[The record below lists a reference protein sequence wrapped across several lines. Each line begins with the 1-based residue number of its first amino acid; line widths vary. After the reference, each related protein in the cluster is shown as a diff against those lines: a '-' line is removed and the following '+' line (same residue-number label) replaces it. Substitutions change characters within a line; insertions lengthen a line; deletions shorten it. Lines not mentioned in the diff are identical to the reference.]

1 MTLDSPLTIF
11 ALAISPIV
19 TVIFVSLYWA
29 KGDPVSQPS
38 IVAAIPLGLGS
49 IAILLAQSAF
59 LLLHTFNEIAS
70 GRAAG
75 VGAVISGLLLAQRP
89 LVLGFLDFA
98 VCLLIVFMVSGALR
112 FSRDEDT
119 SLIHAFVSLP
129 ALIATAVVL
138 VALFLVMYLQYGT
151 VDLVMKIV
159 DTHRNHEL
167 IAQYGMASPGYFAAK
182 ISSRLVAIFFLSQ
195 LEFVALIIV
204 GALDLFWRQ
213 KQNSRQTFATI
224 LTIGAFVGC
233 GVSALSELS
242 FVHYLLHV
250 R

>member
-1 MTLDSPLTIF
+1 MPLDSPLTIF
-11 ALAISPIV
+11 ALAISPVV
-19 TVIFVSLYWA
+19 TVIFVSLYWFRP
-29 KGDPVSQPS
+29 DPVSQPS
-38 IVAAIPLGLGS
+38 IVAAIPLGLSS

-70 GRAAG
+70 RRAAG
-75 VGAVISGLLLAQRP
+75 LGAVISGLLLTQRP

-98 VCLLIVFMVSGALR
+98 VCLIVVFMVSGALR
-112 FSRDEDT
+112 FSRDADAP
-119 SLIHAFVSLP
+119 LIHAFVSLP
-129 ALIATAVVL
+129 ALIATAAIL
-138 VALFLVMYLQYGT
+138 VALFLVVYLQYGT

-159 DTHRNHEL
+159 DTHRNQEL
-167 IAQYGMASPGYFAAK
+167 IAQYGMVSPGYFAAK

-195 LEFVALIIV
+195 LEFGVLIIV

-213 KQNSRQTFATI
+213 KQNSRHTFATI

-233 GVSALSELS
+233 GVSALSELG
-242 FVHYLLHV
+242 FVNYLLRV